1 MTTDVLR
8 IELACAT
15 GPRQE
20 LLEVFVSPGSTVG
33 QIIDESGIYELFSRE
48 ELETAAVG
56 IWGRPVNRDQGVRD
70 GDRIEF
76 YRPLQMDPREA
87 RRRLAESGRTMNQ
100 KSDDQ
105 R

>member
-1 MTTDVLR
+1 MTTDSLR
-8 IELACAT
+8 IELACAI

-20 LLEVFVSPGSTVG
+20 LIERVVSPGSSVG
-33 QIIDESGIYELFSRE
+33 EIIDESGIYALFPGQG
-48 ELETAAVG
+48 LESAAVG
-56 IWGRPVNRDQGVRD
+56 IWGRPVDRDQRVRD

-100 KSDDQ
+100 KSDD
-105 R
+105 